1 MNVCVLVEVIKETAK
16 NWRFIF
22 EDPLA
27 DEIKFLPG
35 QLVQLVAKP
44 GEEGAF
50 IRNYSVASSPD
61 GTNRFELI
69 ITNLEGGQ
77 MSDHLF
83 KEAEIMTEFLYRG
96 PMGVFTLTSE
106 LETRPY
112 VFVSTGS
119 GISPFRSMMKWI
131 DEKNIKF
138 DSIKLYFGTRT
149 EEDLLY
155 REELEAIQERH
166 PNFQYFPTLSR
177 EIKKG
182 IPHGY
187 VHEHYLKYIDSLDVK
202 PLVYFCGWNRM
213 IEEGRNHLAER
224 GFVMQKDIKV
234 EIFG

>member
-1 MNVCVLVEVIKETAK
+1 
-16 NWRFIF
+16 
-22 EDPLA
+22 
-27 DEIKFLPG
+27 
-35 QLVQLVAKP
+35 
-44 GEEGAF
+44 
-50 IRNYSVASSPD
+50 
-61 GTNRFELI
+61 
-69 ITNLEGGQ
+69 

-83 KEAEIMTEFLYRG
+83 KEADIMTEFLYRG
-96 PMGVFTLTSE
+96 PMGVFTLTNE
-106 LETRPY
+106 LETRPL

-155 REELEAIQERH
+155 REELEAIQKRH

-177 EIKKG
+177 EVKKG

-187 VHEHYLKYIDSLDVK
+187 VHEHYLKYIDNLDVK

-213 IEEGRNHLAER
+213 IEEGREHLAKR